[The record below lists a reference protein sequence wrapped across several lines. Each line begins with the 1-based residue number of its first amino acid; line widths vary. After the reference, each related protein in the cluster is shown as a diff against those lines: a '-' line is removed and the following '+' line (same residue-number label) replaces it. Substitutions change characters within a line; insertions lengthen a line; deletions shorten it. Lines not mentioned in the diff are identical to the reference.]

1 MPPQLKL
8 LKRIDAIV
16 PKIKEIFNAGRL
28 EESKISSAC
37 QSAANKDIV
46 KSATELKSLLDKMLD
61 SDMAWTARTH
71 KAQIQVSPELQMLA
85 GSIENP
91 GWKTKVEARH
101 KFPEETTPTV
111 I

>member
-1 MPPQLKL
+1 
-8 LKRIDAIV
+8 
-16 PKIKEIFNAGRL
+16 
-28 EESKISSAC
+28 
-37 QSAANKDIV
+37 
-46 KSATELKSLLDKMLD
+46 MLD